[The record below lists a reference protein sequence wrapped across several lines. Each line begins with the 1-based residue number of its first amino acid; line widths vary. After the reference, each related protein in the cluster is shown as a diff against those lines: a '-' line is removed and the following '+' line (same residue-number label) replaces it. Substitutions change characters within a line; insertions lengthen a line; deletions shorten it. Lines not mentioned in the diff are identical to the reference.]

1 MGVRTKTEIAVENW
15 LSGKRTEALAIFKTF
30 KAGITKE
37 EKETLVLA
45 YEIKKHPDF
54 YKSLGHDEN
63 KIWNDAE
70 NIVEKVFIK

>member
-1 MGVRTKTEIAVENW
+1 MAGRTKTEIAVGNW
-15 LSGKRTEALAIFKTF
+15 LSGKKTEALAVFKTF
-30 KAGITKE
+30 RAGITKE

-45 YEIKKHPDF
+45 YEIKKHPEF

-70 NIVEKVFIK
+70 KIIEKVFIK